1 MSIDTYTK
9 RLQTR
14 ASRQGVKVSRSK
26 VRQVYDQVVS
36 DRNNPTEV
44 EMGLCLG
51 FLLEANRSTVE
62 TEATEITETE
72 TMEVA
77 RLVLASS
84 EPIEIEPPAITEITP
99 ESHPDVWEILQPPV
113 EEPEPTQKPET
124 QPQESALVKAD
135 DEATITPSSVT
146 QDQIQLAVEEHFG
159 KESVETKTA
168 ILDYVA
174 KDTFTT
180 ATELSQALENL
191 RKLKLD
197 ILMKIVR
204 DHNSS
209 TSSDEQL
216 IKSALNEATRRRQ
229 EESDSFL
236 KQFDEQLAGMRA
248 AFGL

>member
-9 RLQTR
+9 RLQTK

-26 VRQVYDQVVS
+26 VRAIYDEVVS

-62 TEATEITETE
+62 TEATEIPEVE

-77 RLVLASS
+77 GLVVASS

-113 EEPEPTQKPET
+113 EEPEPTQEPEN
-124 QPQESALVKAD
+124 QPQESTLVKA

-229 EESDSFL
+229 EESEDFF